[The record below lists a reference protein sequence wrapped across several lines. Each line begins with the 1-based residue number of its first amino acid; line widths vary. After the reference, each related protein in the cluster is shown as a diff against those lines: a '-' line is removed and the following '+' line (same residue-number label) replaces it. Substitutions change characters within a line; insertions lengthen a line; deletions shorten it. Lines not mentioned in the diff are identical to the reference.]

1 VRHAH
6 RAAFALFFVA
16 CAWGAT
22 FALIKDV
29 LRSIAPEPF
38 IALRFLAAAA
48 ILAVIALRRRSFRR
62 DVIAPA
68 SVLGG
73 LLFLAYWGQ
82 TRGLLFIS
90 PSRSAFLTGLNV
102 VMVPFADRLLRGR
115 RPPATAWIA
124 AILAVLGTS
133 WLIGGFDAHP
143 SIGDVLTLG
152 CAVASALHVVYT
164 AEFTSRHSAT
174 GLAAVQILVV
184 GVLAVPAA
192 SFAARPVFS
201 GEVVLVIL
209 FTAVVTTALAFVAL
223 MWGQARVSA
232 TEAAVILAFEP
243 VAASAMSV
251 VFYGEP
257 ITRGLVIGGLLILG
271 AMVIAGGGADALVRP
286 ARRGPR

>member
-1 VRHAH
+1 MKHTRL
-6 RAAFALFFVA
+6 AAFAIFLVA

-38 IALRFLAAAA
+38 IACRFLVAAA
-48 ILAVIALRRRSFRR
+48 ILAVIAARRGSFRR
-62 DVIAPA
+62 DVFAPA
-68 SVLGG
+68 AVLGA

-115 RPPATAWIA
+115 KPHLTAWMA
-124 AILAVLGTS
+124 AVLAVIGTS
-133 WLIGGFDAHP
+133 WLIGGFNARP
-143 SIGDVLTLG
+143 SIGDLFTLG

-164 AEFTSRHSAT
+164 AEFTARHSAT

-192 SFAARPVFS
+192 SFARRPVFS
-201 GEVVLVIL
+201 REVVFVIL

-243 VAASAMSV
+243 VAASVMSV

-257 ITRGLVIGGLLILG
+257 VTSALLIGGGLILA
-271 AMVIAGGGADALVRP
+271 AMVVSQLR
-286 ARRGPR
+286 

>member
-1 VRHAH
+1 MKHSH
-6 RAAFALFFVA
+6 RAAIAIFLVA
-16 CAWGAT
+16 CAWGST

-48 ILAVIALRRRSFRR
+48 ILSVIAARRGSFRR
-62 DVIAPA
+62 DVIGPA
-68 SVLGG
+68 AVLGG

-115 RPPATAWIA
+115 RPPLTAWIA
-124 AILAVLGTS
+124 AVLAVLGTA
-133 WLIGGFDAHP
+133 WLIGGFDARP
-143 SIGDVLTLG
+143 SIGDLFTLG

-184 GVLAVPAA
+184 GLLAIPAA
-192 SFAARPVFS
+192 SFARRPVFS
-201 GEVVLVIL
+201 REVVFVIL

-243 VAASAMSV
+243 VAASVVSV

-257 ITRGLVIGGLLILG
+257 ITSALLIGGGLILA
-271 AMVIAGGGADALVRP
+271 AMVVSQLR
-286 ARRGPR
+286 